1 MSKHNRTSRRRRIA
15 LGLGATGG
23 GLLAAAFMP
32 VGIALA
38 DTTSDAVAAAGTGV
52 IGTDPGLFPTD
63 LETVPDPFTDFTGLS
78 GNAEGLLD
86 QQINIDNP
94 ILAAQIDYDIDN
106 KMPFS
111 FDGLT
116 VPAGYDPD
124 AGGADLGPFTDA
136 FANNSGASAGITQA
150 DALSYDYALNQLLT
164 PTQVGQLD
172 ALADGTATT
181 VSGTPGEP
189 TTPDPF
195 LDAVQAVYTT
205 PTADQIAQANYAD
218 YLLDTQ
224 NPTYAGQLDAAVEAS
239 VKAGTL
245 SATSTAGGGTGD
257 TDAFS
262 DAFTNAGSSD
272 LLNPGGGFDS
282 TADLSAV
289 ANQLDPIV
297 DTLGNPAAAPD
308 LDPAADWVQ
317 FFDPTAFTVNP
328 LTGLE
333 VANPND
339 FLATLAVDYDAF
351 INTIP
356 GLAAPYDAF
365 VDSAIA
371 SLTSLGL

>member
-116 VPAGYDPD
+116 VPAGYNPD

-181 VSGTPGEP
+181 VVTGTPGEP

-195 LDAVQAVYTT
+195 LDALNATVAAPTPGELAAANQADFALT
-205 PTADQIAQANYAD
+205 
-218 YLLDTQ
+218 LQ
-224 NPTYAGQLDAAVEAS
+224 NATYASQLDKAVEAS
-239 VKAGTL
+239 IANHTL
-245 SATSTAGGGTGD
+245 SATSTGGGTGD
-257 TDAFS
+257 SDAVS
-262 DAFTNAGSSD
+262 DAFTNAGATD
-272 LLNPGGGFDS
+272 ALNPGAGFDS
-282 TADLSAV
+282 ALGPV

-308 LDPAADWVQ
+308 VDPGADWVQ
-317 FFDPTAFTVNP
+317 FFDPNAFTTNP

-333 VANPND
+333 VPND
-339 FLATLAVDYDAF
+339 VLGQLAVQYDTF
-351 INTIP
+351 VNMIP

-365 VDSAIA
+365 VDSVITAF
-371 SLTSLGL
+371 GGVPM